1 MNLVNRGFFLFL
13 IEKAKILRI
22 QCEGVK
28 KVQDEEII
36 ERIKKKDY
44 AGLEQLLAVY
54 GDSMLRTIHSV
65 LSQPHEVSERQDV
78 ANEVFYEV
86 WQKIAAYQPER
97 SRLITWL
104 LLISRSRAI
113 DHKRKLNKRSL
124 EEKPVD
130 EQELAI
136 EDSPL
141 TKENFLGFIEDLEAL
156 DQRIFLLYYFYQESP
171 ETIAEQTDLN
181 ISAIYNRLS
190 RGRKR
195 LKERMTIDGF

>member
-1 MNLVNRGFFLFL
+1 
-13 IEKAKILRI
+13 
-22 QCEGVK
+22 VK

-36 ERIKKKDY
+36 ERIKKKDF
-44 AGLEQLLAVY
+44 AGLEELLAVY

-136 EDSPL
+136 EESPL
-141 TKENFLGFIEDLEAL
+141 TKENFLCFIEDLEAL

-181 ISAIYNRLS
+181 VSAIYNRLS

>member
-1 MNLVNRGFFLFL
+1 M
-13 IEKAKILRI
+13 
-22 QCEGVK
+22 
-28 KVQDEEII
+28 QDEEII

-44 AGLEQLLAVY
+44 AGLEELLAVY

-78 ANEVFYEV
+78 ANEGVYEG

-136 EDSPL
+136 EESPL
-141 TKENFLGFIEDLEAL
+141 TKETFLCFIEDLEAL
-156 DQRIFLLYYFYQESP
+156 DQRIFLLYYCYQESP

-181 ISAIYNRLS
+181 VSAIYNRLS

>member
-1 MNLVNRGFFLFL
+1 
-13 IEKAKILRI
+13 
-22 QCEGVK
+22 
-28 KVQDEEII
+28 VQDEEII
-36 ERIKKKDY
+36 KRIKKKDY
-44 AGLEQLLAVY
+44 VGLEELLAVY

-86 WQKIAAYQPER
+86 WQKIAAYQPDR

-136 EDSPL
+136 EESPL

-181 ISAIYNRLS
+181 VSAIYNRLS

>member
-1 MNLVNRGFFLFL
+1 M
-13 IEKAKILRI
+13 
-22 QCEGVK
+22 
-28 KVQDEEII
+28 QDEEII

-44 AGLEQLLAVY
+44 AGLEELLAVY

-136 EDSPL
+136 EESPL
-141 TKENFLGFIEDLEAL
+141 TKETFLVFIEDLEAL

-181 ISAIYNRLS
+181 VSAIYNRLS

>member
-1 MNLVNRGFFLFL
+1 M
-13 IEKAKILRI
+13 
-22 QCEGVK
+22 
-28 KVQDEEII
+28 QDEEII

-44 AGLEQLLAVY
+44 AGLEELLAVY

-136 EDSPL
+136 EESPL
-141 TKENFLGFIEDLEAL
+141 TKENFLCFIENLEAL

-181 ISAIYNRLS
+181 VSAIYNRLS

>member
-1 MNLVNRGFFLFL
+1 M
-13 IEKAKILRI
+13 
-22 QCEGVK
+22 K

-44 AGLEQLLAVY
+44 AGLEELLAVY

-130 EQELAI
+130 DQELAI
-136 EDSPL
+136 EESPL
-141 TKENFLGFIEDLEAL
+141 TKETFLGFIENLEAL

-181 ISAIYNRLS
+181 VSAIYNRLS

>member
-1 MNLVNRGFFLFL
+1 M
-13 IEKAKILRI
+13 
-22 QCEGVK
+22 
-28 KVQDEEII
+28 QDEEII

-44 AGLEQLLAVY
+44 AGLEELLAVY

-136 EDSPL
+136 EESPL
-141 TKENFLGFIEDLEAL
+141 TKETFLGFIEDLEAL
-156 DQRIFLLYYFYQESP
+156 DQRIFLLYYFYQESKP
-171 ETIAEQTDLN
+171 SQ
-181 ISAIYNRLS
+181 S
-190 RGRKR
+190 RR
-195 LKERMTIDGF
+195 T

>member
-1 MNLVNRGFFLFL
+1 
-13 IEKAKILRI
+13 
-22 QCEGVK
+22 VK

-44 AGLEQLLAVY
+44 AGLEELLAVY

-195 LKERMTIDGF
+195 IKERRTNDGF

>member
-1 MNLVNRGFFLFL
+1 M
-13 IEKAKILRI
+13 
-22 QCEGVK
+22 
-28 KVQDEEII
+28 QDEEII

-44 AGLEQLLAVY
+44 AGLEELLAVY

-136 EDSPL
+136 EESPL

-171 ETIAEQTDLN
+171 ETIAKQTDLN
-181 ISAIYNRLS
+181 VSAIYNRLS

>member
-1 MNLVNRGFFLFL
+1 M
-13 IEKAKILRI
+13 
-22 QCEGVK
+22 
-28 KVQDEEII
+28 QDEEII

-44 AGLEQLLAVY
+44 AGLEELLAVY

-130 EQELAI
+130 EQELSI
-136 EDSPL
+136 EESPL
-141 TKENFLGFIEDLEAL
+141 TKETFLGFIEDLETL

-171 ETIAEQTDLN
+171 ETIAEQTGLKV
-181 ISAIYNRLS
+181 SAIYNRLS

>member
-1 MNLVNRGFFLFL
+1 M
-13 IEKAKILRI
+13 
-22 QCEGVK
+22 
-28 KVQDEEII
+28 QDEEII

-44 AGLEQLLAVY
+44 AGLEELLAVY

-113 DHKRKLNKRSL
+113 DQKRKLNKRSL

-136 EDSPL
+136 EESPL
-141 TKENFLGFIEDLEAL
+141 TKETFLCFIEDLEAL

-181 ISAIYNRLS
+181 VSAIYNRLS

>member
-1 MNLVNRGFFLFL
+1 M
-13 IEKAKILRI
+13 
-22 QCEGVK
+22 
-28 KVQDEEII
+28 QDEEII

-44 AGLEQLLAVY
+44 AGLEELLAVY

-86 WQKIAAYQPER
+86 WQKIAAYEPER

-136 EDSPL
+136 EESPL
-141 TKENFLGFIEDLEAL
+141 TKENFLCFIEDLEAL

-181 ISAIYNRLS
+181 VSAIYNRLS

>member
-1 MNLVNRGFFLFL
+1 M
-13 IEKAKILRI
+13 
-22 QCEGVK
+22 K

-44 AGLEQLLAVY
+44 AGLEELLAVY

-136 EDSPL
+136 EESPL
-141 TKENFLGFIEDLEAL
+141 TKENFLCFIEDLEAL

-181 ISAIYNRLS
+181 VSAIYNRLS

>member
-1 MNLVNRGFFLFL
+1 M
-13 IEKAKILRI
+13 
-22 QCEGVK
+22 
-28 KVQDEEII
+28 QDEEII

-44 AGLEQLLAVY
+44 AGLEELLAVY

-86 WQKIAAYQPER
+86 WQKIAAYQPEK
-97 SRLITWL
+97 SRLVTWL

-141 TKENFLGFIEDLEAL
+141 TKETFLGFIEDLEAL

-181 ISAIYNRLS
+181 VSAIYNRLS

>member
-1 MNLVNRGFFLFL
+1 M
-13 IEKAKILRI
+13 
-22 QCEGVK
+22 
-28 KVQDEEII
+28 QDEEII

-44 AGLEQLLAVY
+44 AGLEELLAVY

-136 EDSPL
+136 EESPL
-141 TKENFLGFIEDLEAL
+141 TKETFLCFIEDLEAL

-181 ISAIYNRLS
+181 VSAIYNRLS

>member
-1 MNLVNRGFFLFL
+1 MR
-13 IEKAKILRI
+13 
-22 QCEGVK
+22 
-28 KVQDEEII
+28 DEEII

-44 AGLEQLLAVY
+44 AGLEELLAVY

-136 EDSPL
+136 EESPL
-141 TKENFLGFIEDLEAL
+141 TKENFLCFIEDLEAL

-181 ISAIYNRLS
+181 VSAIYNRLS

>member
-1 MNLVNRGFFLFL
+1 M
-13 IEKAKILRI
+13 
-22 QCEGVK
+22 
-28 KVQDEEII
+28 QDEEII

-44 AGLEQLLAVY
+44 AGLEELLAVY

-141 TKENFLGFIEDLEAL
+141 TKETFLGFIEDLEAL

-171 ETIAEQTDLN
+171 ATIAEQTDLN
-181 ISAIYNRLS
+181 VSAIYNRLS

>member
-1 MNLVNRGFFLFL
+1 M
-13 IEKAKILRI
+13 
-22 QCEGVK
+22 K

-44 AGLEQLLAVY
+44 AGLEELLAVY

-113 DHKRKLNKRSL
+113 DHKRKLNKRLL

>member
-1 MNLVNRGFFLFL
+1 M
-13 IEKAKILRI
+13 
-22 QCEGVK
+22 
-28 KVQDEEII
+28 QDEEII
-36 ERIKKKDY
+36 ERIKKKDF
-44 AGLEQLLAVY
+44 AGLEELLAVY

-136 EDSPL
+136 EESPL
-141 TKENFLGFIEDLEAL
+141 TKENFLCFIEDLEAL

-181 ISAIYNRLS
+181 VSAIYNRLS

>member
-1 MNLVNRGFFLFL
+1 M
-13 IEKAKILRI
+13 
-22 QCEGVK
+22 K

-44 AGLEQLLAVY
+44 AGLEELLAVY

-195 LKERMTIDGF
+195 LKERMIIDGF

>member
-1 MNLVNRGFFLFL
+1 
-13 IEKAKILRI
+13 
-22 QCEGVK
+22 VK

-44 AGLEQLLAVY
+44 AGLEELLAVY

-136 EDSPL
+136 EESPL
-141 TKENFLGFIEDLEAL
+141 TKETFLGFIEDLEAL

-181 ISAIYNRLS
+181 VSAIYNRLS

-195 LKERMTIDGF
+195 LKERITIDGF

>member
-1 MNLVNRGFFLFL
+1 M
-13 IEKAKILRI
+13 
-22 QCEGVK
+22 
-28 KVQDEEII
+28 QDEEII

-44 AGLEQLLAVY
+44 AGLEELLAVY

-86 WQKIAAYQPER
+86 WQKIAAYQPEK
-97 SRLITWL
+97 SRLVTWL

-136 EDSPL
+136 EESPL
-141 TKENFLGFIEDLEAL
+141 TKENFLGFIESLEAL

-181 ISAIYNRLS
+181 VSAIYNRLS

>member
-1 MNLVNRGFFLFL
+1 
-13 IEKAKILRI
+13 
-22 QCEGVK
+22 VK

-44 AGLEQLLAVY
+44 AGLEELLAVY
-54 GDSMLRTIHSV
+54 GDSMLRTIHIV

-141 TKENFLGFIEDLEAL
+141 TKETFLGFIEDLEAL

-181 ISAIYNRLS
+181 VSAIYNRLS

>member
-1 MNLVNRGFFLFL
+1 M
-13 IEKAKILRI
+13 
-22 QCEGVK
+22 
-28 KVQDEEII
+28 QDEEII

-44 AGLEQLLAVY
+44 AGLEELLAVY

-136 EDSPL
+136 EESPL
-141 TKENFLGFIEDLEAL
+141 TKENFLCFIEDLEAL

-181 ISAIYNRLS
+181 VSAIYNRLS
-190 RGRKR
+190 RGHKR

>member
-1 MNLVNRGFFLFL
+1 M
-13 IEKAKILRI
+13 
-22 QCEGVK
+22 K

-44 AGLEQLLAVY
+44 AGLEELLAVY

-97 SRLITWL
+97 SRLITWS

>member
-1 MNLVNRGFFLFL
+1 
-13 IEKAKILRI
+13 
-22 QCEGVK
+22 VK

-44 AGLEQLLAVY
+44 AGLEELLAVY

-78 ANEVFYEV
+78 ANEAFYEV

-124 EEKPVD
+124 EEKPAD

-136 EDSPL
+136 EESPL
-141 TKENFLGFIEDLEAL
+141 TKETFLGFIEDLEAL

-181 ISAIYNRLS
+181 VSAIYNRLS

>member
-1 MNLVNRGFFLFL
+1 M
-13 IEKAKILRI
+13 
-22 QCEGVK
+22 
-28 KVQDEEII
+28 
-36 ERIKKKDY
+36 
-44 AGLEQLLAVY
+44 
-54 GDSMLRTIHSV
+54 
-65 LSQPHEVSERQDV
+65 SERQDV

>member
-1 MNLVNRGFFLFL
+1 M
-13 IEKAKILRI
+13 
-22 QCEGVK
+22 
-28 KVQDEEII
+28 QDEEII

-44 AGLEQLLAVY
+44 AGLEELLAVY

-65 LSQPHEVSERQDV
+65 LSQPHEVSEHQDV

-136 EDSPL
+136 EESPL
-141 TKENFLGFIEDLEAL
+141 TKETFLGFIEDLEAL

-181 ISAIYNRLS
+181 VSAIYNRLS

>member
-1 MNLVNRGFFLFL
+1 
-13 IEKAKILRI
+13 
-22 QCEGVK
+22 
-28 KVQDEEII
+28 
-36 ERIKKKDY
+36 
-44 AGLEQLLAVY
+44 
-54 GDSMLRTIHSV
+54 
-65 LSQPHEVSERQDV
+65 
-78 ANEVFYEV
+78 
-86 WQKIAAYQPER
+86 
-97 SRLITWL
+97 LITWL

-136 EDSPL
+136 EESPL

-181 ISAIYNRLS
+181 VSAIYNRLS

>member
-1 MNLVNRGFFLFL
+1 
-13 IEKAKILRI
+13 
-22 QCEGVK
+22 VK

-44 AGLEQLLAVY
+44 AGLEELLAVY

-97 SRLITWL
+97 SRLITWS

>member
-1 MNLVNRGFFLFL
+1 M
-13 IEKAKILRI
+13 
-22 QCEGVK
+22 
-28 KVQDEEII
+28 QDEEII

-44 AGLEQLLAVY
+44 AGLEELLAVY

-136 EDSPL
+136 EESPM
-141 TKENFLGFIEDLEAL
+141 TKENFLCFIEDLEAL

-181 ISAIYNRLS
+181 VSAIYNRLS

>member
-1 MNLVNRGFFLFL
+1 M
-13 IEKAKILRI
+13 
-22 QCEGVK
+22 
-28 KVQDEEII
+28 QDEEII

-44 AGLEQLLAVY
+44 AGLEELLAVY

-104 LLISRSRAI
+104 LLISRTRAI

-136 EDSPL
+136 EESPL
-141 TKENFLGFIEDLEAL
+141 TKETFLGFIEDLEAL

-171 ETIAEQTDLN
+171 ETIAEQTNLN
-181 ISAIYNRLS
+181 VSAIYNRLS

>member
-1 MNLVNRGFFLFL
+1 M
-13 IEKAKILRI
+13 
-22 QCEGVK
+22 
-28 KVQDEEII
+28 QDEEII

-44 AGLEQLLAVY
+44 AGLEELLAVY

-86 WQKIAAYQPER
+86 WQKIATYQPER
-97 SRLITWL
+97 SRLITWP

>member
-1 MNLVNRGFFLFL
+1 M
-13 IEKAKILRI
+13 
-22 QCEGVK
+22 
-28 KVQDEEII
+28 QDEEII

-44 AGLEQLLAVY
+44 DGLEELLAVY
-54 GDSMLRTIHSV
+54 GDSMLRTIQSV
-65 LSQPHEVSERQDV
+65 LSQTHEVSERQDV

-130 EQELAI
+130 EHELAI
-136 EDSPL
+136 EEPLL
-141 TKENFLGFIEDLEAL
+141 TKETFLGFIEDLEAL

-181 ISAIYNRLS
+181 VSAIYNRLS

>member
-1 MNLVNRGFFLFL
+1 
-13 IEKAKILRI
+13 
-22 QCEGVK
+22 
-28 KVQDEEII
+28 
-36 ERIKKKDY
+36 
-44 AGLEQLLAVY
+44 
-54 GDSMLRTIHSV
+54 MLRTIHSV

-104 LLISRSRAI
+104 LLISRTRAI

-136 EDSPL
+136 EESPL
-141 TKENFLGFIEDLEAL
+141 TKENFLCFIEDLEAL

-181 ISAIYNRLS
+181 VSAIYNRLS

>member
-1 MNLVNRGFFLFL
+1 M
-13 IEKAKILRI
+13 
-22 QCEGVK
+22 
-28 KVQDEEII
+28 QDEEII
-36 ERIKKKDY
+36 ERIKKKDF
-44 AGLEQLLAVY
+44 AGLEELLAVY

-65 LSQPHEVSERQDV
+65 LSQPNEVSERQDV

-136 EDSPL
+136 EESPL
-141 TKENFLGFIEDLEAL
+141 TKENFLCFIEDLEAL

-181 ISAIYNRLS
+181 VSAIYNRLS

>member
-1 MNLVNRGFFLFL
+1 M
-13 IEKAKILRI
+13 
-22 QCEGVK
+22 K

-36 ERIKKKDY
+36 KRIKKKDY
-44 AGLEQLLAVY
+44 AGLEELLAVY

-86 WQKIAAYQPER
+86 WQKIAAYQPDR

-113 DHKRKLNKRSL
+113 DQKRKLNKRSL

-136 EDSPL
+136 EESPL

-181 ISAIYNRLS
+181 VSAIYNRLS